1 MHTSNI
7 HTHTHTNTRTQ
18 VFVPFELKSGL
29 PPRRVA
35 LERKRRRYQA
45 YDIEHLLLE
54 RKLDYSKMEMD
65 GKPLESDLDLMD
77 LQHDS
82 ISGEQWYWWWCW
94 STNFVM
100 WVELPGGKKD
110 IKNNLGLSDQ
120 EYWIK
125 AGVAMFCSLRY

>member
-54 RKLDYSKMEMD
+54 RKLDYIKMELD
-65 GKPLESDLDLMD
+65 GKPFESDLDLMVFDNRDFETFHD
-77 LQHDS
+77 LDS
-82 ISGEQWYWWWCW
+82 RRHEVVLERW
-94 STNFVM
+94 
-100 WVELPGGKKD
+100 LPRSVFA
-110 IKNNLGLSDQ
+110 LS
-120 EYWIK
+120 
-125 AGVAMFCSLRY
+125 SSRLRIITIMV